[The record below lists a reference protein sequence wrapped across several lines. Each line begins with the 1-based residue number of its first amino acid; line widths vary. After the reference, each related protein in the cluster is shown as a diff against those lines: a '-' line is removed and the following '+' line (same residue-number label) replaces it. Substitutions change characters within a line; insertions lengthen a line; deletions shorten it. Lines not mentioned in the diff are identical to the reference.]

1 MTDQRNLPPGHR
13 GLRLA
18 GAPTHSVVVA
28 SARDRGA
35 LDRFLGELL
44 PVCQARS
51 IEVVVARNCD
61 VTEYRELE
69 RAYPKVLFMP
79 GPVNAT
85 LRQLRASGLSA
96 ADGDIVSLI
105 DDSKAIDP
113 AWLAELA
120 SSEEGESRGNG

>member
-1 MTDQRNLPPGHR
+1 MSDQRNLPPGHR

-28 SARDRGA
+28 SASDRAA
-35 LDRFLGELL
+35 LDRCLADLL
-44 PVCQARS
+44 PTCQSRA

-105 DDSKAIDP
+105 DDAKPIDH

-120 SSEEGESRGNG
+120 TSTEGDDRDNG